1 LYKTIIMSFF
11 HFIDTIF
18 FVSLGITFV
27 LITFLAYHFKER
39 LNVIET
45 KTDTMFQI
53 VNNVVHELK
62 NIKTMVILSQRP
74 PMYVPHTNSLPT
86 VLEDE
91 EYEENNSEDD
101 VVDDVDDVVDDVDD
115 DNHDIH
121 EGDYET
127 VMQESDENLV
137 KVIHIENSVEPPV
150 MEESENDV
158 IVHKLE
164 KTNNETVPISLYKM
178 SVHALR
184 DLALSKNLITES
196 NKLKKSDLVALLSS
210 HSI

>member
-1 LYKTIIMSFF
+1 MSFF

-27 LITFLAYHFKER
+27 LISFLVYHFKER

-53 VNNVVHELK
+53 VNNVVHEMK

-74 PMYVPHTNSLPT
+74 PMYVPHTDSLPT
-86 VLEDE
+86 VHEE
-91 EYEENNSEDD
+91 EYDD
-101 VVDDVDDVVDDVDD
+101 YDEVDDH
-115 DNHDIH
+115 DNHVESDEIQ
-121 EGDYET
+121 ET
-127 VMQESDENLV
+127 DETEETEETEELDENLV
-137 KVIHIENSVEPPV
+137 KVIHIDNSAESAII
-150 MEESENDV
+150 EESENDV

-164 KTNNETVPISLYKM
+164 KTNNETVSTSLYKM
-178 SVHALR
+178 SVQALR
-184 DLALSKNLITES
+184 DLALSKGLITET
-196 NKLKKSDLVALLSS
+196 NKMKKSDLVALLSS